1 VRTRRLPRTLERHAN
16 RLYVEKHPLRTTLGS
31 TVQGDKT
38 IPRIA
43 IDPVSVCVRN
53 DAAASYIIGDSKC
66 DLEDFGNGRVSEAF
80 ARKSAGYRKSRHQ
93 NQGRP
98 YMHLTSSIVLVE
110 DFRQILNHNPCKSGF
125 GGEDD

>member
-1 VRTRRLPRTLERHAN
+1 MMQRHPN
-16 RLYVEKHPLRTTLGS
+16 
-31 TVQGDKT
+31 
-38 IPRIA
+38 
-43 IDPVSVCVRN
+43 
-53 DAAASYIIGDSKC
+53 IIGDSKC